1 MVTERNH
8 TVDFLKCIC
17 IAGVV
22 LHHCSNRRLLPEVQN
37 IFSYAAYL
45 TDWCVIAFIGLSG
58 FLEGKRLAPDK
69 DLKFFIVRDC
79 KRLLVPFVLL
89 SVLYSGLFQIADL
102 CGFALRS
109 SVSSTFTGKLLDT
122 LLCRESG
129 IAEQLYFLP
138 LLLTIRIACLFT
150 TRILPY
156 LFVITTGY
164 IMWSVDEVQLTGFS
178 QVTCSL
184 GLLAYILGLT
194 ASKNVNLALVVALIA
209 GISIGVKGHNW
220 QILIALLLST
230 TVPLCTINVPFC
242 NMIGSAAGS
251 IFAYHTPL
259 LLQSS
264 LVAISR
270 IHGITVQ
277 LVATIVAVSLISICI
292 AFTRRLIIGHANNF
306 TRIFLF

>member
-17 IAGVV
+17 IVGVV

-37 IFSYAAYL
+37 VFSYAAYL

-69 DLKFFIVRDC
+69 DLKDFIVRDC
-79 KRLLVPFVLL
+79 KRLLTPFVLL
-89 SVLYSGLFQIADL
+89 SVLYCSLFQIADL

-138 LLLTIRIACLFT
+138 LLLTIRFACRFAS
-150 TRILPY
+150 RIIPY
-156 LFVITTGY
+156 LFVVTTGY
-164 IMWSVDEVQLTGFS
+164 IMYFVDEVHLTGFS
-178 QVTCSL
+178 QVTCFL

-194 ASKNVNLALVVALIA
+194 ASKNVKLALIVALVA

-220 QILIALLLST
+220 QILIGLLLST
-230 TVPLCTINVPFC
+230 SAPLCTINVPLC
-242 NMIGSAAGS
+242 NLIGSAAGS

-264 LVAISR
+264 LVAISQ
-270 IHGITVQ
+270 IHGIPKQ
-277 LVATIVAVSLISICI
+277 IIATLIAVSIIVIGI
-292 AFTRRLIIGHANNF
+292 ANARRRLFATSSELI
-306 TRIFLF
+306 RVLLL

>member
-17 IAGVV
+17 IVGVV

-37 IFSYAAYL
+37 VFSYAAYL

-69 DLKFFIVRDC
+69 DLKDFIVRDC
-79 KRLLVPFVLL
+79 KRLLIPFVLL
-89 SVLYSGLFQIADL
+89 SVLYCSLFQIADL

-138 LLLTIRIACLFT
+138 LLLTIRIACRFAS
-150 TRILPY
+150 RIIPY

-164 IMWSVDEVQLTGFS
+164 ILWFVDEVQLTGFS
-178 QVTCSL
+178 QSTCLL

-194 ASKNVNLALVVALIA
+194 ASKNVKLALIVALLV
-209 GISIGVKGHNW
+209 GISIGVKGQSW
-220 QILIALLLST
+220 QLVIALLVST
-230 TVPLCTINVPFC
+230 VAPFCSINVKLC
-242 NMIGSAAGS
+242 NLIGSASGT
-251 IFAYHTPL
+251 IFAYHTPI
-259 LLQSS
+259 LLQSAF
-264 LVAISR
+264 VAISQ
-270 IHGITVQ
+270 IHGIPKQ
-277 LVATIVAVSLISICI
+277 IVATLIAVSIVIIGI
-292 AFTRRLIIGHANNF
+292 AYVRRRLIATTSGL
-306 TRIFLF
+306 TRFLLL